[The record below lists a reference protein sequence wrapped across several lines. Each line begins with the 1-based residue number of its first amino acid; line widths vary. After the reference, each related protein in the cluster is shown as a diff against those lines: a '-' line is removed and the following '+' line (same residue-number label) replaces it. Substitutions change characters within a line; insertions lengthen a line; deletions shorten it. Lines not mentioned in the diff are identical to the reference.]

1 MLQGQ
6 LRKTLKRMMT
16 NSSIAIDVEND
27 KHNGVG
33 ECDEEVGNSRCR
45 LTKRYDYVT
54 KTVAETVKAEE

>member
-1 MLQGQ
+1 MV
-6 LRKTLKRMMT
+6 T
-16 NSSIAIDVEND
+16 NSIATDVEKD